1 MRHWIFAKEKNG
13 VRRFKKE
20 SLGPGEDANLQA
32 QKNMNST
39 TEMKITLV
47 KNDEEERSKGR
58 VFMKRVEERWDLE
71 FLEQASVSIDNLR
84 SNASHFEKGP
94 NKEFN
99 LSGK

>member
-1 MRHWIFAKEKNG
+1 
-13 VRRFKKE
+13 
-20 SLGPGEDANLQA
+20 
-32 QKNMNST
+32 MNST

-58 VFMKRVEERWDLE
+58 IFMKRVEERWDLE

-94 NKEFN
+94 NKELILVGN
-99 LSGK
+99 RIGIDWQQGKMHEDPSNH